1 MPYVTYD
8 RRQALEPALSSLV
21 SVLEPTIEDL
31 EGAIEV
37 LLTSLQ
43 PGADAHDCLGTDS
56 TWKAHPW
63 YDIACLAATALT
75 NMPPDGVQVGDVNYM
90 ITSVI
95 LRTYF
100 MHNPVSYT
108 SINDIVGVLTA
119 LRTGH
124 SPIASPLDKL
134 GVKVAGV
141 LRCVDHEFMRRVHDP
156 FENGKIVD
164 NEDVFE
170 SWLGEMYRSEA
181 IRP

>member
-43 PGADAHDCLGTDS
+43 PGADVN
-56 TWKAHPW
+56 TWKGHTW
-63 YDIACLAATALT
+63 YDIACLAATALS
-75 NMPPDGVQVGDVNYM
+75 NMPHYGVQVGDVNYM

-95 LRTYF
+95 IRLYF
-100 MHNPVSYT
+100 MHDPISYT
-108 SINDIVGVLTA
+108 KINEIVGVLTA
-119 LRTGH
+119 LSTRH
-124 SPIASPLDKL
+124 SPFISPLDEA